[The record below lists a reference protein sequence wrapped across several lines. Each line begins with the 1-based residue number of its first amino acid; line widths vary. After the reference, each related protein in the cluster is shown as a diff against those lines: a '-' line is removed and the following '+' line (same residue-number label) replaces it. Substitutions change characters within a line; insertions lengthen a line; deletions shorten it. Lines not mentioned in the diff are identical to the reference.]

1 MAYVIS
7 KDGQPLMPT
16 ERHGKV
22 RRLLKAGKAKVI
34 KRCPF
39 TIQLLYDTTDY
50 VQDVTLGVDAGS
62 KHIGLSATTKDKVLY
77 ESDVTLRNDIVD
89 LLSTRREL
97 RRTRRNRKTRY
108 RKAHFDNRVKSKHK
122 GWLAPSIEQ
131 KIGTHLTVI
140 AKVHK
145 MLPVSKII
153 IETASF
159 DIQKIKNP
167 DIQGEEYQQ
176 GDQLDFWNVREY
188 VLFRDGHTYQCC
200 KGKFKDKI
208 LNVHHIESRKTGGDA
223 PNNLITLCETCHS
236 GFHKGTVKLP
246 KTIKRGMKFN
256 DAAFMGI
263 MRWTVYERLKDV
275 YPDVHM
281 TFGYITKNIRIKNE
295 LPKEHYIDARCISG
309 NSKAKSDGT
318 VYYQKKVRCH
328 NRQIHKNSILKGGI
342 RKRNQAEYTVKGFRL
357 FDKVLHQGEEYFIFG
372 RRTSGYFDIRTLNGE
387 KVNNG
392 SVNYKKLKLIEKAKY
407 YLTERRKAH
416 SSPTLEVG
424 VSCAEN

>member
-108 RKAHFDNRVKSKHK
+108 RKARFDNRVKSKHK

-153 IETASF
+153 IEIASF
-159 DIQKIKNP
+159 DP
-167 DIQGEEYQQ
+167 Y
-176 GDQLDFWNVREY
+176 
-188 VLFRDGHTYQCC
+188 
-200 KGKFKDKI
+200 
-208 LNVHHIESRKTGGDA
+208 
-223 PNNLITLCETCHS
+223 
-236 GFHKGTVKLP
+236 
-246 KTIKRGMKFN
+246 
-256 DAAFMGI
+256 
-263 MRWTVYERLKDV
+263 VYEHNGCLSCKPRSKRCCYLHIA
-275 YPDVHM
+275 PDK
-281 TFGYITKNIRIKNE
+281 T
-295 LPKEHYIDARCISG
+295 P
-309 NSKAKSDGT
+309 
-318 VYYQKKVRCH
+318 
-328 NRQIHKNSILKGGI
+328 RQES
-342 RKRNQAEYTVKGFRL
+342 F
-357 FDKVLHQGEEYFIFG
+357 
-372 RRTSGYFDIRTLNGE
+372 S
-387 KVNNG
+387 
-392 SVNYKKLKLIEKAKY
+392 
-407 YLTERRKAH
+407 
-416 SSPTLEVG
+416 
-424 VSCAEN
+424 